1 MTRIVELTLSSPVE
15 AWRRLGIP
23 LEPSDSGAVVTV
35 GSVVLRVG
43 PTGDGDCRGITGWV
57 LSDEASDEAEVAGRI
72 AVLDEADGPGEIDG
86 LPTRLAPPDDA
97 AVSGATSAVRSPYS
111 RIDHVVVTT
120 PSLERTCGAIEAATG
135 EPLKRVRDAGPGIR
149 QGFHRFGEVIVEVVE
164 RADLPADA
172 LAEFWGLV
180 LVVDGDLLDL
190 CEALGPEVIGL
201 PKPAVQKGRFI
212 ATVRGE
218 LGLGLP
224 VALMTA

>member
-1 MTRIVELTLSSPVE
+1 M
-15 AWRRLGIP
+15 
-23 LEPSDSGAVVTV
+23 
-35 GSVVLRVG
+35 
-43 PTGDGDCRGITGWV
+43 
-57 LSDEASDEAEVAGRI
+57 
-72 AVLDEADGPGEIDG
+72 
-86 LPTRLAPPDDA
+86 
-97 AVSGATSAVRSPYS
+97 
-111 RIDHVVVTT
+111 TT

-180 LVVDGDLLDL
+180 LVVEGDLLDL
-190 CEALGPEVIGL
+190 CDTLGPEVIGM